1 MAAIAGTGG
10 STLPFGPGSKLWTY
24 WTSGPGFARWS
35 VSVHKWT
42 TLHRLLLKALIKG
55 GVLDPEHV
63 AKGLTTNII
72 QATMPGYLKT
82 NHKH

>member
-10 STLPFGPGSKLWTY
+10 STLPFGPGSKLWAY
-24 WTSGPGFARWS
+24 WTSGKGFAKWAGA
-35 VSVHKWT
+35 VHKWT
-42 TLHRLLLKALIKG
+42 TLHRLLIEA
-55 GVLDPEHV
+55 GVPIQM
-63 AKGLTTNII
+63 ANGLTTNII